1 MIDLQALA
9 GSFVDKCMAS
19 PRWHAW
25 VLTGGVLA
33 VGALACSGVM
43 AADVLAPGTDKVTIK
58 AAKPAAK
65 SVVFTH
71 KDWELACDNTRTCR
85 AVGYHRDQDSNN
97 PLALL
102 LERQAG
108 VATATTAKLMLGYY
122 GENEMPPMPASLDVL
137 VNGRSLGRAVVEKNS
152 GVAELNAAQTAAVL
166 LALPKV
172 ADVQFASGKSR
183 WKLSGDGAT
192 AVLLKMDEAQ
202 GRLGTATALVK
213 KGHASDD
220 GVLPVLPVPVVRMG
234 AIDTSKPVDKRLS
247 AVIKPLL
254 SSSKDIDCID
264 LAKTEDTEPLQIWR
278 VNAAKLLVSARCWSG
293 AYNFGHGYWLV
304 NDKPPY
310 QPQLITDSGSD
321 YSHGIISASH
331 KGRGLGDCWSSN
343 EWVWNGIDFTH
354 SSASTTGMCKLVAP
368 GGAWSLPTVVSNV
381 IPAAK

>member
-1 MIDLQALA
+1 MIDLSALA
-9 GSFVDKCMAS
+9 GFFVDKYTVL
-19 PRWHAW
+19 PRRYALALAVG
-25 VLTGGVLA
+25 VLTG
-33 VGALACSGVM
+33 SGVM
-43 AADVLAPGTDKVTIK
+43 AADVPTPDTNIATSK

-65 SVVFTH
+65 TVVFSH

-85 AVGYHRDQDSNN
+85 AVGYHRYNN
-97 PLALL
+97 NGNDRDNTLALL

-108 VATATTAKLMLGYY
+108 VATATTAKLMLGVYS
-122 GENEMPPMPASLDVL
+122 ENETLPEPSSLNMR
-137 VNGRSLGRAVVEKNS
+137 VNGQSLGVMAVVKNS
-152 GVAELNAAQTAAVL
+152 GIAELNATQTAAVL

-172 ADVQFASGKSR
+172 ADVQFVSGKNR
-183 WKLSGDGAT
+183 WKLSGDGAA

-213 KGHASDD
+213 KGNASDD
-220 GVLPVLPVPVVRMG
+220 GVLAPLPVPVVRMG
-234 AIDTSKPVDKRLS
+234 VIDASKPVDKRLA

-254 SSSKDIDCID
+254 NPAKDNDCAD
-264 LAKTEDTEPLQIWR
+264 LAKTEDAEPLQIWR
-278 VNAAKLLVSARCWSG
+278 VNATKLLVSARCWSA

-321 YSHGIISASH
+321 YSNGIISASH

>member
-1 MIDLQALA
+1 MAL
-9 GSFVDKCMAS
+9 
-19 PRWHAW
+19 PRRHVLTLAVG
-25 VLTGGVLA
+25 VLTG
-33 VGALACSGVM
+33 SGVM
-43 AADVLAPGTDKVTIK
+43 AADVPAPDTSKATSK

-85 AVGYHRDQDSNN
+85 AVGYHRDEDSNN

-122 GENEMPPMPASLDVL
+122 GENETPPMPASLDVL
-137 VNGRSLGRAVVEKNS
+137 VNGRSLGRVAVAKNS
-152 GVAELNAAQTAAVL
+152 SIAELNATQTAAVL

-172 ADVQFASGKSR
+172 ADVQFVSGKNR
-183 WKLSGDGAT
+183 WKLSGDGAA

-220 GVLPVLPVPVVRMG
+220 GVLAPLPVPVVRMG
-234 AIDTSKPVDKRLS
+234 GMDASKPVDKRL
-247 AVIKPLL
+247 AAAIRPLL
-254 SSSKDIDCID
+254 ASGRDREDGCTD
-264 LAKTEDTEPLQIWR
+264 LAKTEDAEPLQIWR
-278 VNAAKLLVSARCWSG
+278 LNATRLLVSARCWSA

-310 QPQLITDSGSD
+310 QPQLMTDSGSD

-354 SSASTTGMCKLVAP
+354 SSESTTGMCKLVAP
-368 GGAWSLPTVVSNV
+368 GGAWSLPTVVTHV
-381 IPAAK
+381 IPAAQ

>member
-9 GSFVDKCMAS
+9 GFFVDKCMTL
-19 PRWHAW
+19 PRRYALALAVG
-25 VLTGGVLA
+25 VLTG
-33 VGALACSGVM
+33 SGVM
-43 AADVLAPGTDKVTIK
+43 AADVPLSNTSKV
-58 AAKPAAK
+58 AKPAAK
-65 SVVFTH
+65 AVVFTH

-85 AVGYHRDQDSNN
+85 AVGYHRDDDHNN

-122 GENEMPPMPASLDVL
+122 GENETPPMPASLDVL
-137 VNGRSLGRAVVEKNS
+137 VNGRSLGRVAVAKNS
-152 GVAELNAAQTAAVL
+152 GIAELNATQTAAVL

-172 ADVQFASGKSR
+172 ADVQFVSGKNR

-213 KGHASDD
+213 KGNASDD
-220 GVLPVLPVPVVRMG
+220 GVLAPLPVPVVRIGVMD
-234 AIDTSKPVDKRLS
+234 ASKPVDKRL
-247 AVIKPLL
+247 AVAIKPLL
-254 SSSKDIDCID
+254 ASGKDNDCTD
-264 LAKTEDTEPLQIWR
+264 LAKTEDAESLQIWR
-278 VNAAKLLVSARCWSG
+278 LNATKLLVSARCWSA
-293 AYNFGHGYWLV
+293 AYNFGYGYWLV

-310 QPQLITDSGSD
+310 QPQLMTDSGSD
-321 YSHGIISASH
+321 YSHGIISANH

-354 SSASTTGMCKLVAP
+354 SSESTTGMCKLVAP
-368 GGAWSLPTVVSNV
+368 GGAWSLPTVVTHV